1 VTPTPTQTVPPIP
14 TPTPIPIPGNGTVP
28 QEIIYSVLNGQA
40 VLTIPAGTTV
50 LNADGTPVQSI
61 SVTEVCFDIPAPP
74 AGSYVIGCAYDYKPD
89 GATFDPPITLT
100 IKYDPGLVP
109 AGFDET
115 ELVIALYDTAT
126 STWTTYPS
134 TVDTVNHTVTAQ
146 ISHFTL
152 FAVYEPAPAVTPTPT
167 VGPTPTL
174 APTPTP
180 TPAAGGKK
188 TNIGVIIGPIIAVI
202 VIAGVAYWFW
212 RRRKPPVP
220 PAPTSGSTGPTPPKP

>member
-1 VTPTPTQTVPPIP
+1 VITPPPIP
-14 TPTPIPIPGNGTVP
+14 TPTPVALPGNGTVT
-28 QEIIYSVLNGQA
+28 QEVVYSVLDGQA

-50 LNADGTPVQSI
+50 HTASGGPLQSI
-61 SVTEVCFDIPAPP
+61 SVTEVCFGLPTPP
-74 AGSYVIGCAYDYKPD
+74 AGAYIIGCAYDYKPD

-152 FAVYEPAPAVTPTPT
+152 FAVYAPAPAVTPTPT

-220 PAPTSGSTGPTPPKP
+220 PAPTGGSAGPTPPKP